1 MSSPRVGVV
10 VNRRR
15 AQPMLPRVIA
25 RGFAAGLGLL
35 VGGAPAHAEP
45 DLEMLARLPASS
57 EFVVAGGN
65 LRDVL
70 PTTGWRGTAR
80 FLDELGAWT
89 RTAEAWG
96 EIARALGLTPDAAL
110 DEIVGSQV
118 VFAMRGLDAP
128 GGPEHALLC
137 EVSTDTEKRLRERL
151 RPAPRAVLQRLPILA
166 LENGAFDV
174 STWIPPGAGG
184 RARLLVTPRGS
195 ERLFDD
201 MLPALRDASP
211 TDALRGTPSLAALGT
226 LPPGALGVISR
237 RPGGAGDERFI
248 AASIRVDGPTV
259 TTEMLAT
266 RDMILPVRAPAAVL
280 EARAPDAWPSHAVA
294 ALAQDATLLVVGSPR
309 EQPLD
314 LDADLG
320 AGRVRTTM
328 LLSLLGMLQL
338 PPSLER
344 RIDGVAL
351 VGVHE
356 VDPNADAGFA
366 ISIAI
371 PVRDVEAYAPMADR
385 WGVSL
390 AGEEGLELPPAPLG
404 SVRVLSVA
412 GERSPVLSGLARP
425 GGSIAWTY
433 ARAAGTPEGWW
444 VLHIRMARGDEA
456 RAAEAARAL
465 AERLELPLDARDPG
479 LFRLLIR
486 PARLTT
492 LLRRDRAPG
501 PDEPS
506 DALRVFRWIDRFE
519 STLWRADAGLVR
531 GRITLRVSEHSLAAP
546 SPAPT
551 P

>member
-1 MSSPRVGVV
+1 
-10 VNRRR
+10 
-15 AQPMLPRVIA
+15 MLRRVIA
-25 RGFAAGLGLL
+25 RAWAAGLGVL
-35 VGGAPAHAEP
+35 VGAAPAHAEP

-57 EFVVAGGN
+57 EFVVAAGN

-70 PTTGWRGTAR
+70 PTPGWRGTAR
-80 FLDELGAWT
+80 FLDELGAWS

-118 VFAMRGLDAP
+118 VFAMRGLDAS

-137 EVSTDTEKRLRERL
+137 EVSADTERRLRERL
-151 RPAPRAVLQRLPILA
+151 RPAPRALQQRLPILA

-174 STWIPPGAGG
+174 STWIPPASGG

-195 ERLFDD
+195 ERFFDD
-201 MLPALRDASP
+201 LLPALRDASP
-211 TDALRGTPSLAALGT
+211 SAALRGTPSLAALGT
-226 LPPGALGVISR
+226 LPPGALGVLSR
-237 RPGGAGDERFI
+237 RPGGAASEERYL
-248 AASIRVDGPTV
+248 AASIRVDGPAV
-259 TTEMLAT
+259 TAEMLAT
-266 RDMILPVRAPAAVL
+266 RDMVLPVRVPGAVL
-280 EARAPDAWPSHAVA
+280 EARAPDAWPSHAA
-294 ALAQDATLLVVGSPR
+294 DFLAQDATLLVVGSPR

-320 AGRVRTTM
+320 GGRVRTTM

-356 VDPNADAGFA
+356 IDPSADAGFA

-371 PVRDVEAYAPMADR
+371 PARDIEAYAPMADR

-390 AGEEGLELPPAPLG
+390 AGDEGLELPPAPLD

-433 ARAAGTPEGWW
+433 ARAPGTPEGWW

-465 AERLELPLDARDPG
+465 AERLERPLDARDPG

-501 PDEPS
+501 PDAPS

-519 STLWRADAGLVR
+519 STLWRAEAGLVR
-531 GRITLRVSEHSLAAP
+531 GRITLRVSEDALAAP
-546 SPAPT
+546 
-551 P
+551 